1 MMKKFEFDRDKPLA
15 LCDGESLKANTLL
28 QKYYKLGAKRSLE
41 KLCQLSDVNTS
52 LRQVA
57 RYSSDYEWV
66 ERVRAAHAIDSNL
79 IRDELV
85 ELRTEILQRFGEV
98 VFDALD
104 DIMVE
109 DASLSQLSG
118 SVKAFFDAFAMQ
130 YDAMP
135 TRRVETLNLNDL
147 TFENVLQQLDKEKVV
162 K

>member
-1 MMKKFEFDRDKPLA
+1 MNFEFDNEKPLA
-15 LCDGESLKANTLL
+15 LCDGESLKANGLL
-28 QKYYKLGAKRSLE
+28 QRYYKLGAKRSIE
-41 KLCQLSDVNTS
+41 RLCRLDGTNMSV
-52 LRQVA
+52 RQVA
-57 RYSSDYEWV
+57 RYSVDYEWQK
-66 ERVRAAHAIDSNL
+66 RVRAQHAIDTNA

-98 VFDALD
+98 VMDSLNDA
-104 DIMVE
+104 IIE

-147 TFENVLQQLDKEKVV
+147 TFENVLQQLEKEKVG

>member
-1 MMKKFEFDRDKPLA
+1 MTNFEFDNEKPLA
-15 LCDGESLKANTLL
+15 LCEGESVKSNALL

-41 KLCQLSDVNTS
+41 KLCQLSDVTTS

-66 ERVRAAHAIDSNL
+66 QRVRAAHSIDGDL
-79 IRDELV
+79 IRSELV

-98 VFDALD
+98 VMDSLNDA
-104 DIMVE
+104 IIE

-147 TFENVLQQLDKEKVV
+147 TFENVLQQLENEKVG
-162 K
+162 